1 MASTEEEQA
10 AWTQWQQRWGQRLE
24 EIATKVMAGADAGHG
39 LDHVQRVVRNARRIG
54 QQESADPQV
63 ILPAA
68 WLHDCV
74 WIPKNHPDRSR
85 ASLKSSQRAAELLR
99 EIDYPETLLGAI
111 EHAVVAHS
119 FSAGVPCQTLEA
131 RVVQDADRLEALGAI
146 GLARCLMTGGSMHQ
160 KLFHPEQP
168 FPSDRLG
175 DDNAQSVDHFFLKL
189 LRLAPTMQTPSGR
202 LEAQR
207 RTGPLIAF
215 LESLA
220 EELGRPP
227 EELHQAIQIHAP
239 WIA

>member
-1 MASTEEEQA
+1 
-10 AWTQWQQRWGQRLE
+10 
-24 EIATKVMAGADAGHG
+24 
-39 LDHVQRVVRNARRIG
+39 
-54 QQESADPQV
+54 
-63 ILPAA
+63 
-68 WLHDCV
+68 
-74 WIPKNHPDRSR
+74 
-85 ASLKSSQRAAELLR
+85 LR

-207 RTGPLIAF
+207 RTVPLIAF

-227 EELHQAIQIHAP
+227 EELRQAIQIHAP